1 MSQSALYTVE
11 RCLFP
16 ESMAKGKFLAI
27 ISLLATQSFL
37 GYLCILYV
45 FSLLKMADRCAGC
58 LNKYKF
64 REKPTDCPKCRK
76 SFCHKCLNPKKVK
89 ESGITCVYC
98 SQKQK
103 EANKKQNSEV
113 LQNFHER
120 YYKPLNQAPPIVS
133 KIQSELQSV
142 KVSPNLNRHAPIM
155 LSPEDKALEERF
167 RKLRED
173 KVPSNPSSEEEIQKR
188 LKKLTEVS
196 SQKKKTNDCRDNEET
211 SRTTDDPVDPLGRFQ
226 KTQVEQAKDLVDRA
240 MDEVK
245 LDKNLDT
252 YYATHDDELSRR
264 FDDLAGTKHP
274 PETSELDTTAQ
285 DNVTENVVPSSHE
298 DIDPQAVLQ
307 DLAKFQEQQERDVLQ
322 DLQSSDIQQILGQV
336 KSVNEVEAGPP
347 KTSGG
352 IVKESGE
359 VSKLIVDARKDNEVE
374 RTEQEFQK
382 RFIEVSAKRLEDLHD
397 DSDSDTE
404 VKSKPKRSVGGSEHL
419 LDFTW
424 HHFGSDSAAAKLSG
438 VKLESEDSFEMEGE
452 VQQLIKQMLAESELE
467 EKLESSGYSIE
478 DQGKGRLEGKYTAE
492 SGSSSKLS
500 SNAGA
505 YTNFGQESELPWCC
519 ICNSDGVIRC
529 HDCDDDLYCSRCF
542 SEGHEQFGW
551 FDHRYSLFQSSK
563 NV

>member
-1 MSQSALYTVE
+1 
-11 RCLFP
+11 
-16 ESMAKGKFLAI
+16 
-27 ISLLATQSFL
+27 
-37 GYLCILYV
+37 
-45 FSLLKMADRCAGC
+45 MADRCAGC
-58 LNKYKF
+58 MNKYKF

-76 SFCHKCLNPKKVK
+76 SFCNKCLNPKKVK
-89 ESGITCVYC
+89 ESGTTCVYC

-103 EANKKQNSEV
+103 QANKKHDSEI

-142 KVSPNLNRHAPIM
+142 RVSPNLNRHAPIM

-173 KVPSNPSSEEEIQKR
+173 KVPSNPSSEEEIQER
-188 LKKLTEVS
+188 LKKLTEDS
-196 SQKKKTNDCRDNEET
+196 SQKKKSNDCKENEET
-211 SRTTDDPVDPLGRFQ
+211 SRTSDDPIDPLGRFQ

-240 MDEVK
+240 LDEVK
-245 LDKNLDT
+245 LDKDLDT
-252 YYATHDDELSRR
+252 YYTTHDDELSRR
-264 FDDLAGTKHP
+264 FDNLKGTKHP
-274 PETSELDTTAQ
+274 PETSELDTNVQ
-285 DNVTENVVPSSHE
+285 DNVTENENVVPSTQG
-298 DIDPQAVLQ
+298 DTDPQAVLQ
-307 DLAKFQEQQERDVLQ
+307 DLAKFQEQQERDVLD

-336 KSVNEVEAGPP
+336 KSLNEVEADPS
-347 KTSGG
+347 KTSNGT
-352 IVKESGE
+352 VKESEE
-359 VSKLIVDARKDNEVE
+359 VSKLIVDAKKDNEVE
-374 RTEQEFQK
+374 KTEQEFQK
-382 RFIEVSAKRLEDLHD
+382 RFIEESSKRLEDLHDD

-404 VKSKPKRSVGGSEHL
+404 VKSKPKRAVGSSEYL

-467 EKLESSGYSIE
+467 EKLESSGYNIE
-478 DQGKGRLEGKYTAE
+478 EQGKSRLEGKDTAE
-492 SGSSSKLS
+492 SGLTAKPS

-519 ICNSDGVIRC
+519 ICNDDGVIRC

-551 FDHRYSLFQSSK
+551 FDHKYSLYQSSK
-563 NV
+563 N